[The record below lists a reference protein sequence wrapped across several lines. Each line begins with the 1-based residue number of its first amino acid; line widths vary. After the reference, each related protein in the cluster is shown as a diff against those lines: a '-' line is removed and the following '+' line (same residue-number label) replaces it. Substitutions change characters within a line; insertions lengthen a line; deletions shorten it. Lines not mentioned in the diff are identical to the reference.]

1 MEKTSQQHIKWENT
15 RSVFRA
21 IAAAEEGGVSRA
33 QIAEQTGLSLMTI
46 GKIADELDALGI
58 VAQQKDER
66 ITAGRTARLISCVPD
81 WHILVLDLTAVNFRL
96 FILDLS
102 LRVLDE
108 ITYPYDEMMFCDEN
122 LVMFFK
128 NISMY
133 RRTKIDIQFC
143 IGAAV
148 LLPGAY
154 DAAADR
160 IYGCRLPAFAPLRP
174 KAVLHHLIPA
184 PQIIYIEDVRAAAMS
199 ARLQGIEQKE
209 DGSTLWLSLDHPV
222 SGALLVDG
230 RPLLGA
236 NNCAGRFGEVTVG
249 TRFNLNEAML
259 SLTDQ
264 TERAAALAIALYNLI
279 AVFDPAQILL
289 ESRIQVLDDE
299 FMASVQARLQQMNHD
314 RMLPL
319 PQIRTAETELSA
331 AVRGIAQAICETWL
345 RRKCIKKTN

>member
-1 MEKTSQQHIKWENT
+1 M
-15 RSVFRA
+15 
-21 IAAAEEGGVSRA
+21 
-33 QIAEQTGLSLMTI
+33 
-46 GKIADELDALGI
+46 
-58 VAQQKDER
+58 
-66 ITAGRTARLISCVPD
+66 RLIC
-81 WHILVLDLTAVNFRL
+81 
-96 FILDLS
+96 LS
-102 LRVLDE
+102 KR
-108 ITYPYDEMMFCDEN
+108 
-122 LVMFFK
+122 
-128 NISMY
+128 
-133 RRTKIDIQFC
+133 
-143 IGAAV
+143 
-148 LLPGAY
+148 
-154 DAAADR
+154 
-160 IYGCRLPAFAPLRP
+160 
-174 KAVLHHLIPA
+174 
-184 PQIIYIEDVRAAAMS
+184 
-199 ARLQGIEQKE
+199 
-209 DGSTLWLSLDHPV
+209 
-222 SGALLVDG
+222 
-230 RPLLGA
+230 A